1 MISMTGFGSSEYQDD
16 QLQLSVEIKSYNNRY
31 LDISFNAPSFLA
43 VYESRMK
50 ERLRS
55 EIERGHVDVNI
66 KARRLESDTEV
77 HIDSAALDAYRKAFS
92 ELIKLAQI
100 KEPVGLSHYLQTEEV
115 LKVVR
120 RQDGSVFEQVLFEQ
134 LDAALE
140 EFLQVRRR
148 EGARTAAD
156 IAGQLQAFTRQFEYV
171 RGRADEIESLLYDN
185 LTSRFKA
192 LLENEYDRTRVLQE
206 VAVLL
211 NKYTINEEIKRLE
224 SHIEHFTGDMASEK
238 AVGKRL
244 DFLCQELNREVNTIA
259 SKSIIVEVNQAVVA
273 MKDHLENIR
282 EQLRNIE

>member
-16 QLQLSVEIKSYNNRY
+16 RLQLSVEIKSYNNRY
-31 LDISFNAPSFLA
+31 LDISFIAPSFLA

-50 ERLRS
+50 EHIRKGV
-55 EIERGHVDVNI
+55 ERGHVDVNI

-77 HIDSAALDAYRKAFS
+77 HIDSAALDAYRKAFE
-92 ELIKLAQI
+92 ELTERAGI
-100 KEPVGLSHYLQTEEV
+100 KEPVGLGHYLQTEEV

-120 RQDGSVFEQVLFEQ
+120 RQDGSVFEQVLFQQ

-148 EGARTAAD
+148 EGAQTADD
-156 IAGQLQAFTRQFEYV
+156 ITAQLEAFRERFLYV
-171 RGRADEIESLLYDN
+171 RGRADELESLLYEN

-192 LLENEYDRTRVLQE
+192 LLESEYDRTRVLQE

-211 NKYTINEEIKRLE
+211 NKYTINEEIKRIE
-224 SHIEHFTGDMASEK
+224 SHIEHFVRDMASK
-238 AVGKRL
+238 TAVGKRL